1 MNNSYKTE
9 SIVLGILLFLGLA
22 TLGYFI
28 SKAAYQVKSADRV
41 VTVKG
46 LAQKEVKA
54 DIAIWPISFKET
66 GNDLITL
73 NAAIDKKSKIIV
85 DFLKNRG
92 FNQADITIA
101 PPQLKDLEAD
111 QYYNQNKIRYRYIA
125 KSTITVY
132 SKNVDL
138 VRNSISNLDSL
149 IKQGIAISSDYEDQ
163 SQYLYTSL
171 NEIKPGMIEQATK
184 NARKSAEKFAEDSGS
199 NLGKIKRASQG
210 QFSISNRDSNTPY
223 IKKVRVVSTL
233 EYFLVD

>member
-9 SIVLGILLFLGLA
+9 SIVIGILLFLGLA
-22 TLGYFI
+22 TLGFFI

-73 NAAIDKKSKIIV
+73 NAAVNQKSETIV
-85 DFLKNRG
+85 EFLKGKG
-92 FNQADITIA
+92 FKVEDITIA
-101 PPQLKDLEAD
+101 PPQLKDLEAE
-111 QYYNQNKIRYRYIA
+111 QYYNQNKIRYRYLA
-125 KSTITVY
+125 KSTVTVY
-132 SKNVDL
+132 SKSVDL
-138 VRNSISNLDSL
+138 VRKSISNLDSL

-163 SQYLYTSL
+163 SQYLFTNL
-171 NEIKPGMIEQATK
+171 NEIKPEMIEQATK

>member
-1 MNNSYKTE
+1 MNNGYKAE

-28 SKAAYQVKSADRV
+28 SKAAYQVKSADRT

-46 LAQKEVKA
+46 LAEKEVNA

-66 GNDLITL
+66 GNDLLAL
-73 NAAIDKKSKIIV
+73 NTGVDQKSGKIV
-85 DFLKNRG
+85 EFLKKRG
-92 FNQADITIA
+92 FKKEDITVA

-111 QYYNQNKIRYRYIA
+111 QYYNQKDIRFRYIA
-125 KSTITVY
+125 KSTVTVY

-138 VRNSISNLDSL
+138 IRESISNLDLL
-149 IKQGIAISSDYEDQ
+149 IKQGIALSSDYEDQ
-163 SQYLYTSL
+163 SQYLYTNL

>member
-28 SKAAYQVKSADRV
+28 SKAAYQVKSADRA

-46 LAQKEVKA
+46 LAEKEVKA

-73 NAAIDKKSKIIV
+73 NAAIGRKSGKIV
-85 DFLKNRG
+85 EFLKNKG
-92 FNQADITIA
+92 FNEEDITIA

-111 QYYNQNKIRYRYIA
+111 QYYNQKNIRFRYIA
-125 KSTITVY
+125 KSTVTVY

-138 VRNSISNLDSL
+138 VRESISNLDSL
-149 IKQGIAISSDYEDQ
+149 IKQGIALSSDYEDR
-163 SQYLYTSL
+163 SQYLYTNL
-171 NEIKPGMIEQATK
+171 NNIKPEMIEQATK

-199 NLGKIKRASQG
+199 NLGKIKRAFQG

-223 IKKVRVVSTL
+223 IKKARVVSTL